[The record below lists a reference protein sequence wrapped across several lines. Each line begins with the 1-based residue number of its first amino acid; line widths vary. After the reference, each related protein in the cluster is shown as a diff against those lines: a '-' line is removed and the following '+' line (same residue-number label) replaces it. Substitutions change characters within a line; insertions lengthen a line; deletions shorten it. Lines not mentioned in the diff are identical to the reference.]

1 MNSLFMYMRVE
12 FNKLHI
18 GGRKVIIPAFPS
30 MHLLD
35 LSWFKLVLAQHSK
48 KKIQWVAGDFAAGN
62 LVTEAEAEA
71 EANVHR
77 SLLLLEQRA
86 NTVDTPSHSRHFSS
100 SRIYLRR

>member
-18 GGRKVIIPAFPS
+18 GGRKVIIPTFPS

-71 EANVHR
+71 NVHR